1 MSYGEAMRPAPTTA
15 LLALL
20 LAGCSSGGGDSPAS
34 PPSAGS
40 APPPSSSTPPS
51 GSPAPRAGGSSGG
64 VAPPPAGSAPPPTSE
79 PFAASA
85 LYVLGDSL
93 SDVGNAAGA
102 ADYLLN
108 LVIDPPTVGLCNP
121 ADVLVVPRRCDDLFY
136 EQSRVTDGA
145 VAVEHLPAHLGLGE
159 LEPSLHVV
167 PGRSKTATAYA
178 VASAKARGADEKDL
192 ARQVDWLVLDH
203 APLPAD
209 AVYVVMIGGNDAID
223 ALQADVASPAASP
236 RPSAAIV
243 TSAVAAVGAAVER
256 LLDFGARRLVV
267 ANVPDL
273 AVLPAVR
280 AEARAGGDE
289 AGTLAAAGA
298 ISEAFDRE
306 LDALLDEIEARGE
319 WDAPEPPGIVRF
331 DLRSALAS
339 TRVAAAAAGSNGD
352 DACFDSEAYRA
363 ADDAA
368 RSFHP
373 DCEPA
378 TADGEPRFSRFV
390 FWDGIH
396 PTGAAHAAIGVA
408 LSSHF

>member
-1 MSYGEAMRPAPTTA
+1 MA

-20 LAGCSSGGGDSPAS
+20 TFLHLAGCSSDGGDDAPPSPPSGGSA

-40 APPPSSSTPPS
+40 SSPPPGSAAPPT
-51 GSPAPRAGGSSGG
+51 GSER
-64 VAPPPAGSAPPPTSE
+64 
-79 PFAASA
+79 FAASA

-108 LVIDPPTVGLCNP
+108 VVIDPPTVGLCNP
-121 ADVLVVPRRCDDLFY
+121 ADVLVVPRRCDDLFFK
-136 EQSRVTDGA
+136 QSRVSDGA
-145 VAVEHLPAHLGLGE
+145 AAVEHLAAHLGLAE

-203 APLPAD
+203 APLPGD

-223 ALQADVASPAASP
+223 ALQADVASPTASL

-243 TSAVAAVGAAVER
+243 TSAVAAIGAAVER
-256 LLDFGARRLVV
+256 LLDFGARRIVV

-273 AVLPAVR
+273 AMLPAVR
-280 AEARAGGDE
+280 AAARAGDDE
-289 AGTLAAAGA
+289 AATLAAAGA
-298 ISEAFDRE
+298 ISDAFDRE
-306 LDALLDEIEARGE
+306 LDARLDAIEARGE
-319 WDAPEPPGIVRF
+319 WAAPAPPVIVRF
-331 DLRSALAS
+331 DLRSALRSA
-339 TRVAAAAAGSNGD
+339 REAAAAVGSNGD
-352 DACFDSEAYRA
+352 DACFDSEGYRA
-363 ADDAA
+363 SDDAL
-368 RSFHP
+368 RRFHP

-378 TADGEPRFSRFV
+378 IAHRAPRFSQFV

-396 PTGAAHAAIGVA
+396 PTGAAHAAIGAA